1 MKSVIRIVKRGRV
14 DASPDSHPEDK
25 EETKAPSEREIAST
39 IKGWITDR
47 EQRRRM
53 IERSNS
59 DMLTKFAQ

>member
-1 MKSVIRIVKRGRV
+1 V
-14 DASPDSHPEDK
+14 DPSPDSGPEDK
-25 EETKAPSEREIAST
+25 EETKVPSEREIAST

-53 IERSNS
+53 IERSNW

>member
-25 EETKAPSEREIAST
+25 EETKAPSERELANT